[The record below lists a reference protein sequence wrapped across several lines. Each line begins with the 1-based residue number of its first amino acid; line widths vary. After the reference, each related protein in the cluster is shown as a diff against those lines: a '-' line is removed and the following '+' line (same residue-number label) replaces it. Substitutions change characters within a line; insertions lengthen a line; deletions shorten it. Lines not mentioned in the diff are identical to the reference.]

1 MADLRSAAPAEGAA
15 RGGIV
20 LEDVSRLRKILLHA
34 RSGGPDVAVGRARRD
49 GDTLI
54 VSTAPGQWLHVGET
68 VATTGVDMTH
78 FYAAF
83 RLTGPGADDV
93 LRALCAIDLEA
104 AEAFR
109 APVAKVPT
117 DVVREPDGWLLLVDR
132 SYAAYLWHALL
143 DAA

>member
-1 MADLRSAAPAEGAA
+1 MAELHSA
-15 RGGIV
+15 RGRTV
-20 LEDVSRLRKILLHA
+20 LEDVSHLRKVLLHA
-34 RSGGPDVAVGRARRD
+34 RSGGPDVPMGRARRD
-49 GDTLI
+49 GETL
-54 VSTAPGQWLHVGET
+54 VVATAPGQWLYVGET

-83 RLTGPGADDV
+83 RVIGPGADDV
-93 LRALCAIDLEA
+93 LRALCAIDLRV

-143 DAA
+143 DAAA